1 MAKQLDKQQA
11 EWIKHYL
18 KYQHHVEKLEQER
31 LLRQFREFYMHH
43 PFSESSQ
50 AYETQK
56 RPKQYVKK
64 VLYPA
69 TAAAVAA
76 MIMTPSV
83 VAFAERGDGEV
94 IPGEKL
100 PVQVQ
105 TENSAIEQPAD
116 TQPQLDQRSVPHHPV
131 VPRERS
137 DVPKVRSEVGG
148 EKAEHH
154 KKREHRKERFYES
167 REQEQTEPRVA
178 PKSNETITT
187 PSNPE
192 TQSEPATQP
201 QPSSSVSQPKQ
212 QPRPKDE
219 NHHQEPSHPQVKPE
233 SSAAVQSDTE
243 QMSAAHQEQQDQPTA
258 STSQAAKA
266 KLSAPTL
273 AAIQGQVQD
282 QPTASDQPTAPA
294 SQTAEA
300 GKVSTE
306 TPATQPGSAAPAP
319 QIEVKGKLPETA
331 SPYPIQMLSSL
342 GIAVAGLIGLKWSK
356 RKNPR

>member
-1 MAKQLDKQQA
+1 MRQVDKQKEA
-11 EWIKHYL
+11 WIKQYL
-18 KYQHHVEKLEQER
+18 AYQDYLENER
-31 LLRQFREFYMHH
+31 LLRQFREFYIHH
-43 PFSESSQ
+43 QFSESSQ

-56 RPKQYVKK
+56 RPKQYVTIKK
-64 VLYPA
+64 VIYPA

-83 VAFAERGDGEV
+83 VAFAERGNGNV

-116 TQPQLDQRSVPHHPV
+116 PQPKSEQRSLPRHPV

-137 DVPKVRSEVGG
+137 DVPKVRSEVVG

-154 KKREHRKERFYES
+154 KKREHRKERFYE
-167 REQEQTEPRVA
+167 RQQEQTEPRVA

-187 PSNPE
+187 PSNHE
-192 TQSEPATQP
+192 TPSEPATQP

-212 QPRPKDE
+212 QSRPSDE
-219 NHHQEPSHPQVKPE
+219 NHHQESSHPQVKPE
-233 SSAAVQSDTE
+233 SSVAVKSSAG
-243 QMSAAHQEQQDQPTA
+243 QMPTAPQEQQDQPTVSA
-258 STSQAAKA
+258 SQVAKA
-266 KLSAPTL
+266 KVNTQTPATS
-273 AAIQGQVQD
+273 QGQVQD
-282 QPTASDQPTAPA
+282 QPTASDQPTSPV
-294 SQTAEA
+294 SQKEEA
-300 GKVSTE
+300 GKVSTQ
-306 TPATQPGSAAPAP
+306 TPAAQPGSAAMEP

-331 SPYPIQMLSSL
+331 SPYPVQMLSSL
-342 GIAVAGLIGLKWSK
+342 GIALAGFLGLKWSK